1 MKLVRHFHFR
11 VELFHVLPLVNVLF
25 LALLL
30 FALSARFTLQPG
42 LSLSL
47 PTSPFTLAPQ
57 QNPLVLSITAAPLPT
72 LYLSEERVTL
82 EGLDVALQDRQLA
95 GRPLIIR
102 ADRATPRGDT
112 STSSTPLRA
121 NAPVVGKVNHDEKLP
136 SEYAIRRPR

>member
-1 MKLVRHFHFR
+1 MKLVRTFQFR

-47 PTSPFTLAPQ
+47 PASPFTLAPQ

-72 LYLSEERVTL
+72 LYLSEQRVPLEDLDRLLQERH
-82 EGLDVALQDRQLA
+82 LA

-102 ADRATPRGDT
+102 ADR
-112 STSSTPLRA
+112 STPYETIAEASNICLRRGFA
-121 NAPVVGKVNHDEKLP
+121 VALAFSSSSAKKD
-136 SEYAIRRPR
+136 